1 MTAESAENRKL
12 ALDERRLAFEERKW
26 EAEQAKQP
34 ESPWKSP
41 LLIAILTAAAAAG
54 GNAVVSRLNADA
66 QLRVERLK
74 GEQALITEMI
84 KTDGDVGKTA
94 NNLRFLVDTGL
105 ISDPDRRAKLER
117 YLNKVTPERLPS
129 LASPSGTAAPLSTAA
144 RATGLAVG
152 DGCRA
157 RGAKGELCVEK
168 GILLRA
174 DGKPFEVVDVTQNK
188 SPLRAAPVAVVAH
201 YSSGRDGELKRMFKD
216 PAAPGGAHLEINRDG
231 SITQL
236 VPFDIIA
243 NHAGASAWQDL
254 KGLNGTTLGIMF
266 ANYGRLDGQP
276 GAWRNLRGE
285 TVPDGQV
292 LVVREADGRATG
304 WERYTPAQLQ
314 AAEKVLRALKAA
326 YPSLRAVLAHSAI
339 AVPRGRKLDPGPAL
353 PIDRLNALVA
363 GQ

>member
-26 EAEQAKQP
+26 EAEQAKRP

-54 GNAVVSRLNADA
+54 GSAVVSRLNADA

-117 YLNKVTPERLPS
+117 YPNKVTPERLPS

-157 RGAKGELCVEK
+157 RGAKGALCVEK
-168 GILLRA
+168 A
-174 DGKPFEVVDVTQNK
+174 FCC
-188 SPLRAAPVAVVAH
+188 
-201 YSSGRDGELKRMFKD
+201 GR
-216 PAAPGGAHLEINRDG
+216 
-231 SITQL
+231 T
-236 VPFDIIA
+236 
-243 NHAGASAWQDL
+243 ASRSRWW
-254 KGLNGTTLGIMF
+254 T
-266 ANYGRLDGQP
+266 
-276 GAWRNLRGE
+276 
-285 TVPDGQV
+285 
-292 LVVREADGRATG
+292 
-304 WERYTPAQLQ
+304 
-314 AAEKVLRALKAA
+314 
-326 YPSLRAVLAHSAI
+326 
-339 AVPRGRKLDPGPAL
+339 
-353 PIDRLNALVA
+353 
-363 GQ
+363 